1 MKKFKFITSFW
12 NEFSFLLR
20 SCSCLLGLYLAGVS
34 LMLCIFCASCSRPR
48 LLFISSSLLCTACR
62 VAVSCF
68 MLLSSSKEMESQ
80 NVPDVLVMGIKRR
93 ATGYEYISMR
103 QESAEAQLYEQMG
116 EKCSF
121 AEIVRRAQTKC
132 GRTHRAV
139 EGNEGFV
146 RIAKV

>member
-1 MKKFKFITSFW
+1 MFVPVGAVLGWCLFDVVYIV
-12 NEFSFLLR
+12 
-20 SCSCLLGLYLAGVS
+20 CLLLA
-34 LMLCIFCASCSRPR
+34 
-48 LLFISSSLLCTACR
+48 SSVVIYIELTLCTACR

-146 RIAKV
+146 RRTKV

>member
-1 MKKFKFITSFW
+1 MSFHW
-12 NEFSFLLR
+12 FSFLLR

-34 LMLCIFCASCSRPR
+34 LMLCIFCASCLPPR
-48 LLFISSSLLCTACR
+48 LLFISSSLLCTECR

-68 MLLSSSKEMESQ
+68 MLLSSEMESQ
-80 NVPDVLVMGIKRR
+80 NVPDILVIGIKRR

-116 EKCSF
+116 EKGSF
-121 AEIVRRAQTKC
+121 AEVVRRSQTKC
-132 GRTHRAV
+132 ERTQRTV

-146 RIAKV
+146 RRAKV

>member
-1 MKKFKFITSFW
+1 MTIGQLMKKFKFKFITSFW

-80 NVPDVLVMGIKRR
+80 NVP
-93 ATGYEYISMR
+93 YEYISMR

-121 AEIVRRAQTKC
+121 AEIVRRAQIKC

-146 RIAKV
+146 RRAKV

>member
-1 MKKFKFITSFW
+1 MKKFKFKFITSFW

-48 LLFISSSLLCTACR
+48 LLFISSLLLCTACR

-80 NVPDVLVMGIKRR
+80 NVPDVLGVMGEKRR
-93 ATGYEYISMR
+93 TNDWDYRRMR
-103 QESAEAQLYEQMG
+103 QESAETQLQLHELKG
-116 EKCSF
+116 GNVVLERLLEEHKRS
-121 AEIVRRAQTKC
+121 
-132 GRTHRAV
+132 V
-139 EGNEGFV
+139 EELTE
-146 RIAKV
+146 